1 MGTAGAGRKAT
12 GTRLRQR
19 NSAGRAAGD
28 PYDARVNGP
37 IVLTS
42 YESHPPMHLR
52 SALLL
57 TALLL
62 ACFAQAQKNDD
73 DDREGFNGLRAGYY
87 SSNLEG
93 DWGDAD
99 ARTGFYGGYYRN
111 LIKVPLY
118 RLSTGL
124 EYHTSG
130 ATASAAG
137 VESEPRLSYLSLAI
151 NNRFKIGPVYG
162 DIGLDPALLL
172 GEKALVNGTEVDI
185 PSDQDAANFDVLVHV
200 GAGFKFLFLGVEA
213 RYRYG
218 LLDVYEGTRNTGLE
232 VGLSAFF

>member
-1 MGTAGAGRKAT
+1 MRHRPTLLLA
-12 GTRLRQR
+12 
-19 NSAGRAAGD
+19 
-28 PYDARVNGP
+28 
-37 IVLTS
+37 
-42 YESHPPMHLR
+42 
-52 SALLL
+52 ALLL
-57 TALLL
+57 TYTV
-62 ACFAQAQKNDD
+62 QAQKDKD
-73 DDREGFNGLRAGYY
+73 DDRERFNGLRAGYY
-87 SSNLEG
+87 NSNLDG
-93 DWGDAD
+93 DRGDAD

-130 ATASAAG
+130 ATSSAFD
-137 VESEPRLSYLSLAI
+137 VENEVRLSYLSLAI

-172 GEKALVNGTEVDI
+172 GEKNLVNGSEVDI
-185 PSDQDAANFDVLVHV
+185 PSDQDAATFDMLLHV

-218 LLDVYEGTRNTGLE
+218 LVDVYEGTRNTGLE